1 MAFCDISLFTCAVSF
16 SSNHDKISTDLV
28 LGLRRCCKEATG
40 TSAGSWGSRWRSL
53 ASLTK
58 LQVSYRRTGCKALV
72 KLLLFQKHRGLQ
84 ANRDGNVMCRHVHPG
99 LQTGCV
105 FIHKDFGVSVLHIH
119 DCALPASAFAC
130 RASSPPLPGMP
141 DHRYLLIYLQT
152 FHLHFLFHT
161 NTYTHTHN
169 IHS

>member
-53 ASLTK
+53 APVTK
-58 LQVSYRRTGCKALV
+58 LQEERVQTLDQVSACMWFR
-72 KLLLFQKHRGLQ
+72 KHYGLQ
-84 ANRDGNVMCRHVHPG
+84 ADRDGDVMCWLVHPG

-105 FIHKDFGVSVLHIH
+105 FICRGFWVLALHVRDH
-119 DCALPASAFAC
+119 VLPASAFA
-130 RASSPPLPGMP
+130 SSSSFPPFSSMP
-141 DHRYLLIYLQT
+141 NHRYLLIYLQT
-152 FHLHFLFHT
+152 FHLDFLFHT
-161 NTYTHTHN
+161 NTHTQNTH
-169 IHS
+169 S